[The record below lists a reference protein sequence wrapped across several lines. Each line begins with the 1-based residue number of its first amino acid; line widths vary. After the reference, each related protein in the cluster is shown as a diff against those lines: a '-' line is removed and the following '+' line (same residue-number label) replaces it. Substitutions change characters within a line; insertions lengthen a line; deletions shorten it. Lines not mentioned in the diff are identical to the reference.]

1 MKTKLKPH
9 LHESLNFMWIQILTL
24 DLSEGG
30 GQLTHMLPPP
40 PPWIGRWAYHLSS
53 VGSMQS
59 GANTSMKKK
68 RSFKTESSAESG
80 AVIDISH
87 YACPGAAPLPPLAA
101 ASDNCSVLVPGG
113 RYSDRPVSREPA
125 VCHFISWTG
134 HIVG

>member
-1 MKTKLKPH
+1 
-9 LHESLNFMWIQILTL
+9 MWVQNLTL
-24 DLSEGG
+24 CLSQEGG
-30 GQLTHMLPPP
+30 GGHLPFDRPLH
-40 PPWIGRWAYHLSS
+40 YHLSI
-53 VGSMQS
+53 VGSRQS
-59 GANTSMKKK
+59 GANTSVKKK

-87 YACPGAAPLPPLAA
+87 YGCPGAAPLPPLAA
-101 ASDNCSVLVPGG
+101 GSDNCSVLVPGG